1 VSGTNP
7 PARSRPPLPRW
18 TVPVVAAVVL
28 VASGVTLWALWRWI
42 DGLAL
47 ADAAKRATAQLD
59 AVKTASGIAI
69 GGGGLFALYLAAR
82 RQRTQE
88 LELAQRERAQAHA
101 EQVAETNRLHAE
113 RVAAAA
119 EDDAAAR
126 RVTELYT
133 KASEQ
138 LGSDKAPV
146 RLAGLYALERLAQ
159 ENPDQRQTVVNLLCA
174 YLRMPYALPGD
185 PPGDEE
191 NRSLYDTRL
200 QEREVRLTAQRT
212 LATGLSALDDS
223 YWANA
228 DLDLTGA
235 TLIDLDLNFCV
246 VHQATFARASFVG
259 DADFTGTTF
268 TGDADFRE
276 ASFAGTAW
284 FSDASFTRNGEFTRV
299 SFAAGASFRGTSI
312 AGDALFDDVSFGG
325 SADFE
330 LASLTDVTSFRGAS
344 FAGDAEFSGAS
355 LPESTWAHLSEAG
368 ARGLR
373 AFRS

>member
-1 VSGTNP
+1 MSDANP
-7 PARSRPPLPRW
+7 PAPSRPPLSRW

-28 VASGVTLWALWRWI
+28 VTSGVVLWALWRWI

-47 ADAAKRATAQLD
+47 ADAGKRAAAQLD

-88 LELAQRERAQAHA
+88 LELAQRERAQAHT
-101 EQVAETNRLHAE
+101 EQVAESNRQHAE

-174 YLRMPYALPGD
+174 YLRMPYTL
-185 PPGDEE
+185 PGDEE
-191 NRSLYDTRL
+191 DQALRDARR
-200 QEREVRLTAQRT
+200 QEREVRLTAQRI
-212 LATGLSALDDS
+212 LATHLRDAGDS
-223 YWANA
+223 HWADM
-228 DLDLTGA
+228 DLDLSGGL
-235 TLIDLDLNFCV
+235 LIGLDLSFCH
-246 VHQATFARASFVG
+246 VHGATFAGASFTG
-259 DADFTGTTF
+259 DADFTRTTF
-268 TGDADFRE
+268 TGDADFSGASFTDDGWFIE
-276 ASFAGTAW
+276 ASFDGNADFAQ
-284 FSDASFTRNGEFTRV
+284 A
-299 SFAAGASFRGTSI
+299 SFAARASFRGTSI
-312 AGDALFDDVSFGG
+312 AGDALFDAVSFDG

-330 LASLTDVTSFRGAS
+330 AAELTGVSSFV
-344 FAGDAEFSGAS
+344 GAS
-355 LPESTWAHLSEAG
+355 LPEHALKALCASAG
-368 ARGLR
+368 ARS
-373 AFRS
+373 FRG